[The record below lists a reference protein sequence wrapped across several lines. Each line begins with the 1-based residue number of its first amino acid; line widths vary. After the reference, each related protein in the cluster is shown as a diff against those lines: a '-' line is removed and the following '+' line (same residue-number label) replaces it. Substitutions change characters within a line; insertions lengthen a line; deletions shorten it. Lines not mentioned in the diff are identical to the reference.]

1 MNPRVAAVE
10 PSLIRVIAAKK
21 KPGSIDLGLGEPSI
35 LPQQRFIEAA
45 AQWASVHGVKYTPNA
60 GDLGLRER
68 IAAHYAYPGMS
79 DARNVCVTTGSQ
91 EAVYVAIKTVL
102 DPASD
107 ELLVVDP
114 AFPAYAKM
122 AQLEGV
128 SSRRVHMRA
137 DEDFRYD
144 VEAILDA
151 VDRATRLI
159 VIASPA
165 NPTGRV
171 FRDADA
177 RRLAAGLLARGGPPV
192 WVLQDEIYRELTYV
206 DDPGYVASYY
216 PYTVVANSLSKSN
229 ALTGMRI
236 GWLLAPD
243 AMSDALVKTHAWVT
257 ATASAFGQRVA
268 YEIFGEPGALTEQSA
283 WYRDAAGANHRG
295 ARCERF
301 ALRHDRR
308 CVLRVRAAAARR
320 RLARRRARARRKPR
334 GRGDPGPHLRRL
346 TRRLAAHQLGR
357 TDRRRRRRPA
367 PDRASVTAPRLAF
380 FRLRS
385 GDFRALRSLGRC
397 APRPG
402 CPDGSTS
409 SPRAARRR
417 R

>member
-1 MNPRVAAVE
+1 MNPRVAAIE

-21 KPGSIDLGLGEPSI
+21 KPGTIDLGLGEPTI
-35 LPQQRFIEAA
+35 LPQQRFIDAA
-45 AQWASVHGVKYTPNA
+45 ARWASVHGVKYTVNA

-68 IAAHYAYPGMS
+68 IAAHYAYPKMS

-91 EAVYVAIKTVL
+91 EAVYVAIKTLL
-102 DPASD
+102 DPSGD

-128 SSRRVHMRA
+128 SYRHVHMRA

-144 VEAILDA
+144 VEAILEA

-177 RRLAAGLLARGGPPV
+177 RRLAAGLLERPGPPV

-283 WYRDAAGANHRG
+283 WYRDQHARTIVALDASGLRYATIDGAFYACVQLPRG
-295 ARCERF
+295 GDS
-301 ALRHDRR
+301 L
-308 CVLRVRAAAARR
+308 AAA
-320 RLARRRARARRKPR
+320 LELVENR
-334 GRGDPGPHLRRL
+334 GVVAIPGRIFGDSLEGWLRISWVAPMADVEEGLRRI
-346 TRRLAAHQLGR
+346 
-357 TDRRRRRRPA
+357 
-367 PDRASVTAPRLAF
+367 
-380 FRLRS
+380 
-385 GDFRALRSLGRC
+385 ALL
-397 APRPG
+397 
-402 CPDGSTS
+402 
-409 SPRAARRR
+409 
-417 R
+417 